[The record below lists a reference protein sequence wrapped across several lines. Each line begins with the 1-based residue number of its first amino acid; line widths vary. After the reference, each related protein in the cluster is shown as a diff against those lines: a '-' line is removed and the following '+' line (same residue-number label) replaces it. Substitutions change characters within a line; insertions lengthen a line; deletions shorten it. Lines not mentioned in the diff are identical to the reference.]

1 MIKDTARLRAALL
14 DPAAVFGSPE
24 EVEHDAR
31 LNQEDKLA
39 ILKSWEEDA
48 RELVVAEDENMTGG
62 EPSRLAKVV
71 AARVRLTG
79 AVEQSAKAQERTG
92 AGADPARQRV
102 RRFARPVREVVHPDH
117 EIDEAALRL
126 SLQEHQV
133 LPVSDGDQI
142 VGVITRTELAKAA
155 KAKASGTARI
165 TARVVMTTNLAFCYL
180 DDDVSTAQALMDKH
194 GCHHLMVVDRER
206 VLIGTLKRDD
216 LPSVSKLA
224 RRSLQACPEVTVPRE
239 VHAQGVASTIQPGG
253 LDVYAE
259 RPKLKAPRD

>member
-1 MIKDTARLRAALL
+1 MTKDAARLRAALL

-24 EVEHDAR
+24 EVERDAR
-31 LNQEDKLA
+31 LSQEDKLA

-48 RELVVAEDENMTGG
+48 RELAVAEDENMAGG
-62 EPSRLAKVV
+62 EPSRLEEVV

-79 AVEQSAKAQERTG
+79 IVEQSAKRPG

-102 RRFARPVREVVHPDH
+102 RRFARPAREIVHADH
-117 EIDEAALRL
+117 EMDEAALRL
-126 SLQEHQV
+126 SLQEHPV

-142 VGVITRTELAKAA
+142 VGVIARTELAEGAE
-155 KAKASGTARI
+155 AKASGTARV
-165 TARVVMTTNLAFCYL
+165 TARVVMTTDLAFCYL
-180 DDDVSTAQALMDKH
+180 DDDVTTAQALMDKH
-194 GCHHLMVVDRER
+194 GCRHLMVVDRDR

-216 LPSVSKLA
+216 LPSVSDRA
-224 RRSLQACPEVTVPRE
+224 SQTLQALPEVVVPRE
-239 VHAQGVASTIQPGG
+239 AHAQGMASTIQPGG